1 MITATFEKNDETKT
15 LRLKVKGHAGQAE
28 AGKDIVCSSASILA
42 YTVAQIVTYAE
53 KDGKLAKKP
62 TIKLSDGNAVVTCKA
77 LDIETYAN
85 LTHTYLVAQVGYSLL
100 AHNYPQYVQLNMFG
114 KPSEA

>member
-1 MITATFEKNDETKT
+1 MITATFEKNDETRT
-15 LRLKVKGHAGQAE
+15 LRLKVNGHAGQAE

-53 KDGKLAKKP
+53 KEGKLSRKP
-62 TIKLSDGNAVVTCKA
+62 TIKLFDGNAVVTCKA

-114 KPSEA
+114 EA